1 MRAATA
7 CFLLICLGCGLS
19 TGARV
24 PPQEV
29 GVGPVVPPG
38 DLAQD
43 LMDIYSLIQF
53 KPLNQLLIRYLIND
67 AQFQAFV
74 RILNSNAGLTATW
87 RLRSQPEVVQF
98 QQWVQQQLLTSRGKF
113 ELEDMEMCV
122 TLVNRYP
129 YWSGTVYGWQGFLNE
144 LKMYVPLYATRAQVQ
159 AKLQLSGIFAQ
170 FWTRLQ
176 TLQVAY
182 ERWLTTP
189 AAQNVLNQLQAAG
202 IDTVQ
207 LDVLVRDQFGWNAV
221 SNGTATTT
229 LATPTPTVPAGA
241 VLPPGNSLIL

>member
-7 CFLLICLGCGLS
+7 CFLLICLGCGHS

-129 YWSGTVYGWQGFLNE
+129 YWSGTVYGWQGFINE
-144 LKMYVPLYATRAQVQ
+144 LEMYVPIYAIRAQVQ

-176 TLQVAY
+176 ALQVAY

-221 SNGTATTT
+221 SNSTATTT